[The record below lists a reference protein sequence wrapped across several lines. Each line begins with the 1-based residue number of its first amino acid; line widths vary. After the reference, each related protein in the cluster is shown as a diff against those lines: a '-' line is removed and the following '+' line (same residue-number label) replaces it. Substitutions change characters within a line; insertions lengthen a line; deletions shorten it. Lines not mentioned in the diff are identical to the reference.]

1 MRGFF
6 PPPAF
11 PGVPFSQQ
19 HARVFAVPAQPI
31 AVVPAPRVQP
41 ASPTKETYKW
51 RPRRERMKWP
61 LAESIEVDKIVRKC
75 DLSTVLFYTKQFTEA
90 NVGPADEE
98 QFGSAGALN
107 AFRILQL
114 GAEYLMEQIETPP
127 PEPEPM
133 VPNEVYDRM
142 METARV
148 EIQARDVRI
157 LEYEERFKQMRE
169 EQRQAQILLEKYKK
183 KLHALK
189 ASGAMSSDEE
199 PGVIQDNV
207 VESTEDERASDLSE
221 GEIDTTA
228 VAKPTQIHSSTSD
241 DEY

>member
-19 HARVFAVPAQPI
+19 HARVFAVPTQPI

-51 RPRRERMKWP
+51 RPKRERMKWP

-90 NVGPADEE
+90 LVDEE

-114 GAEYLMEQIETPP
+114 GAEYLMEEIEKPP

-133 VPNEVYDRM
+133 VPNEVYNQM
-142 METARV
+142 METARI

-169 EQRQAQILLEKYKK
+169 EQRQAQKLLEKYKK
-183 KLHALK
+183 KLRALQPHD
-189 ASGAMSSDEE
+189 SDEE
-199 PGVIQDNV
+199 PGVIKDNV
-207 VESTEDERASDLSE
+207 VESTEDERASSLSE

-228 VAKPTQIHSSTSD
+228 VAKPTQIHSSSSD